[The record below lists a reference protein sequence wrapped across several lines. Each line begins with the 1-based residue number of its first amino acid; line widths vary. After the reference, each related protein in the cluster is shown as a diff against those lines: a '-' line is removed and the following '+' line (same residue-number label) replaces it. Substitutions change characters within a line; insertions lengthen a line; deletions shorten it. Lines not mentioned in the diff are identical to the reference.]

1 MPPTL
6 WLSNVRALLP
16 RHRREEIE
24 GDLIET
30 WSLTR
35 RRGRLP
41 AARAFWSH
49 ASSIV
54 LRRHRLSAASPVAP
68 HERRSR
74 VVLDQLRSDLR
85 YSARLVR
92 RRPGF
97 AALTIATLALGIGA
111 STAVFTIA
119 DRVLFRPLPYP
130 DPARIVAPAPVT
142 VGFAASV
149 FIAPEFLALREF
161 TAMGMYGSGGLNL
174 GDQLSARRVRAA
186 AVNSGFF
193 EVLGVPPLAGRTF
206 TTDDDRAQ
214 KVIVL
219 GFDLWRHAFAGDRTI
234 LERTIPVNDQP
245 FRVIGIMPRGFSF
258 PERSEVWLPPLA
270 DRQVTGAVYSPQVFA
285 RLARGV
291 SSGQAVVALSRAVE
305 ARTAAHAG
313 HHVVP
318 FGVKPRMTPAKP
330 PTVTSL
336 QVALSQ
342 GARPTL
348 AMLVIIVA
356 VLLVAACANVA
367 GLLLSRLRTR
377 ERELLVRSALGANRL
392 RLVQQLTIESIVI
405 AAAGAVAGIA
415 LGFWAVRLFV
425 AAVPTFVPDI
435 VIGGLDLRFFAIGGF
450 VTLLCAGAFALGPAI
465 TASAAPASRIVNDA
479 TGGSPSRRFGGVL
492 IVLQVAA
499 ALLLLAATSA
509 STSAVLKL
517 MRTDLGFSNDR
528 AVVFDLTLPETRYRG
543 ASIGSFVEPLL
554 ERLATLP
561 GVVNVGAPN
570 FALGSSRRMIA
581 MPLWL
586 EGAPEAASAPD
597 GRQAFAIRLA
607 ASPRYFQAMGIPLVS
622 GRFFTTADRK
632 GAPPVVILSESAAR
646 RLKTNV
652 ADVIG
657 KRLALDPKTPAE
669 IVGVVGSVRL
679 YGPTAQSTLE
689 AYEPIAQSNQL
700 SALTLAID
708 STAST
713 DTVVA
718 AAKQSL
724 AELDSSLPL
733 YNIQQLGDVRAT
745 FVRTERVTA
754 ALSGLFALLAL
765 ILSGIGLYGVLAQL
779 VTQRTREIGIR
790 MALGADRRQLQW
802 SVVAAGLRLA
812 IIGVIVGAIGA
823 KLTFRAAARF
833 VPQLEMPDSGS
844 LAATAVLLL
853 TVAAVAAWLP
863 ARRASAVDPVC
874 ALRAE

>member
-1 MPPTL
+1 M
-6 WLSNVRALLP
+6 
-16 RHRREEIE
+16 
-24 GDLIET
+24 
-30 WSLTR
+30 
-35 RRGRLP
+35 
-41 AARAFWSH
+41 F
-49 ASSIV
+49 
-54 LRRHRLSAASPVAP
+54 
-68 HERRSR
+68 
-74 VVLDQLRSDLR
+74 LDQLRCDLG
-85 YSARLVR
+85 YAARLVR
-92 RRPGF
+92 RRPAF

-119 DRVLFRPLPYP
+119 DRVLLRPLPYP
-130 DPARIVAPAPVT
+130 EPARIVAPTPVT

-161 TAMGMYGSGGLNL
+161 SAMGMYGSGGLNL
-174 GDQLSARRVRAA
+174 GDRPSPRRARAA

-193 EVLGVPPLAGRTF
+193 DVLGVRPLAGRTF
-206 TTDDDRAQ
+206 TTDDDRGQ

-219 GFDLWRHAFAGDRTI
+219 GFDLWRHAFAGDRAI
-234 LERTIPVNDQP
+234 LERTIPVNGQP

-291 SSGQAVVALSRAVE
+291 SPAQAVAALSRAIE
-305 ARTAAHAG
+305 ERSASHAQ
-313 HHVVP
+313 HMVSP
-318 FGVKPRMTPAKP
+318 FGTKPQMTRAAS
-330 PTVTSL
+330 PTVTPL
-336 QVALSQ
+336 QATLSR

-377 ERELLVRSALGANRL
+377 ERELLVRSALGAQRL
-392 RLVQQLTIESIVI
+392 RLVQQLAIESTVVS
-405 AAAGAVAGIA
+405 AAGAVAGLA

-425 AAVPTFVPDI
+425 AAVPSFVPDI
-435 VIGGLDLRFFAIGGF
+435 AIDGLDLRFFAVGGF
-450 VTLLCAGAFALGPAI
+450 VSLLCAAAFALGPAI
-465 TASAAPASRIVNDA
+465 TVSAAPASRFVNDA
-479 TGGSPSRRFGGVL
+479 AGGGRPSRRFAGVL

-509 STSAVLKL
+509 STSSVLKL

-528 AVVFDLTLPETRYRG
+528 TVVFDLTLPQTRYRG
-543 ASIGSFVEPLL
+543 AAIGGFVEQL
-554 ERLATLP
+554 EERIGTLP
-561 GVVNVGAPN
+561 GVVNVGTTN
-570 FALGSSRRMIA
+570 FALGSNRRMIA

-586 EGAPEAASAPD
+586 EGEPDAVSSPD

-607 ASPRYFQAMGIPLVS
+607 ASPGYFEAMGIPFVA
-622 GRFFTTADRK
+622 GRSFTSADRK
-632 GAPPVVILSESAAR
+632 GSPPVVILSESAAR
-646 RLKTNV
+646 ILKSNV
-652 ADVIG
+652 ADLIG
-657 KRLALDPKTPAE
+657 KGLALDPRTRAE
-669 IVGVVGSVRL
+669 IVGVVRSVRL
-679 YGPTAQSTLE
+679 YGPHANRSTLE

-700 SALTLAID
+700 AALTLAID

-733 YNIQQLGDVRAT
+733 YNVQQLADVRAT

-754 ALSGLFALLAL
+754 ALSGLFALCAL
-765 ILSGIGLYGVLAQL
+765 MLSGIGLYGVLAQL

-790 MALGADRRQLQW
+790 MALGADRRRLQS
-802 SVVAAGLRLA
+802 SVVAVGLRLA
-812 IIGVIVGAIGA
+812 VIGIIVGAIGA
-823 KLTFRAAARF
+823 RLTFRVAARF
-833 VPQLEMPDSGS
+833 VPQLEMPDAGS
-844 LAATAVLLL
+844 L
-853 TVAAVAAWLP
+853 VAAVLILLAVAGAAAWLP